1 MFGTGYSSLP
11 TMTVCDWYEQHSK
24 EEHSHDLGIML
35 NAPVDM
41 GSDLLQRQ
49 EVIKT
54 DDEDDDDDTSQLR
67 ARSWVDWKNMHPKGY
82 GNRQNMG

>member
-1 MFGTGYSSLP
+1 
-11 TMTVCDWYEQHSK
+11 
-24 EEHSHDLGIML
+24 ML

-41 GSDLLQRQ
+41 GSDLMQRQ

-54 DDEDDDDDTSQLR
+54 DDEDDDDASQLR
-67 ARSWVDWKNMHPKGY
+67 ARSWDWKDMHPKGY